1 MYVCDIIF
9 ASCPLKDPADVLCVL
24 PAQLYFTEMPDMDV
38 YVRSYGGWMLSI
50 TSRLD
55 AHLLTKELERVRASY
70 NHSYHYGVGYDR
82 CGKLFFLTLI
92 SNFIFIFRQFI
103 HFID

>member
-1 MYVCDIIF
+1 MHICDIIS
-9 ASCPLKDPADVLCVL
+9 ALYPLKDPPDVLSVSPL
-24 PAQLYFTEMPDMDV
+24 QLYFTAMPDMDV

-82 CGKLFFLTLI
+82 CDMHSFFL
-92 SNFIFIFRQFI
+92 R
-103 HFID
+103 